1 MSSISLLRRI
11 PPHRG
16 QIAATRVDL
25 LAQRARRSLSNPST
39 IVVAI
44 IWAVILLVVLQV
56 AFDAI
61 NPSSYDA
68 VASNTINDILVYD
81 LPSGTDQTPPS
92 LLAPVDPKR
101 LVPEGYVSID
111 AAHRNGRIH
120 TGAWIYIVDN
130 ANKLLLLR
138 RGPKLVTCPLRWGMV
153 GEHTFRD
160 ERAVDTLRRGIVE
173 ELGKDMW
180 TAIERRGKY
189 YNMTEHPVFYFR
201 DYGPEGENRI
211 DRQVTYLWLVDLGVT
226 SNEAERLLKVDE
238 EVQEYQFMNI
248 DEVEQWVKSDM
259 EESLKSMESD
269 KMKSFCHE
277 SVGSLILFGFE
288 RIRAIRKEKDRR

>member
-11 PPHRG
+11 PSHRG
-16 QIAATRVDL
+16 PTEATLVDL
-25 LAQRARRSLSNPST
+25 LARAKRSLSNPST
-39 IVVAI
+39 IILAI
-44 IWAVILLVVLQV
+44 LWAVILVVVLQV

-61 NPSSYDA
+61 NSSSYDA
-68 VASNTINDILVYD
+68 AASNIINDILVYD
-81 LPSGTDQTPPS
+81 LPSGTVQTPPFLS
-92 LLAPVDPKR
+92 PVNPKG
-101 LVPEGYVSID
+101 LVPKGYVSID

-120 TGAWIYIVDN
+120 TGAWIYIVDD
-130 ANKLLLLR
+130 ADKLLLLR

-160 ERAVDTLRRGIVE
+160 ERSEDTLRRGIVE
-173 ELGKDMW
+173 ELGTDMW
-180 TAIERRGKY
+180 NEIEQRGKY

-211 DRQVTYLWLVDLGVT
+211 DRQVTYLWLVDLGV
-226 SNEAERLLKVDE
+226 SSDEAERILKVDE

-269 KMKSFCHE
+269 NMKSFCHE

-288 RIRAIRKEKDRR
+288 RIRAIRKNQDRR